1 MFLSHVTLIDTL
13 VYYYLENNAKQ
24 LCVRTH
30 ARTHTHACIFGLN
43 MQLAQFT
50 QTETT
55 EDKHL

>member
-30 ARTHTHACIFGLN
+30 AHACIFGLN